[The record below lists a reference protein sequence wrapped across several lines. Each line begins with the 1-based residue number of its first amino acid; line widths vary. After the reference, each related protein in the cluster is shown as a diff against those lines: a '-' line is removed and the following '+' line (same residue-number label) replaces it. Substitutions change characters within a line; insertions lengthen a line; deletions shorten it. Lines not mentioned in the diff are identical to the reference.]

1 MIKYCLICI
10 FWLWQFSHTFATTLS
25 NITYTGKVVSLEFSG
40 AVSPDIFSLSGEQPR
55 VVIDLPE
62 AILLDD
68 KNTVSSTPK
77 VINGFGDIAQI
88 RLANREK
95 GLRIVLDL
103 LPFAQMLSNEIK
115 RNKIHITFE
124 QKAKTKNT
132 KLLNSNIPKPR
143 IAPNSKKLVI
153 KPIIVIDPGHGG
165 RDPGAIGNN
174 GTFEKSVTTKT
185 SVELKNLLL
194 KEEKYEVILTRSE
207 DEYIDHEKRIRIAR
221 ERGADLFISIHAD
234 STANKSARGAS
245 VYTLADRAKSR
256 SKRLAN
262 SQNWILD
269 VNLAAQSEPV
279 SDILVEL
286 AQRSTSNQSEK
297 FADILLAELKSSTR
311 LVGNSHRRAGYYVLL
326 APDVPAVLLEMGFLS
341 NIDDEKLLNSAV
353 HRKKVLKS
361 VVRSVNKYFDE

>member
-1 MIKYCLICI
+1 MIKFCLISI
-10 FWLWQFSHTFATTLS
+10 FWLCQFSHVFAITLS

-40 AVSPDIFSLSGEQPR
+40 AVSPDIFSLNGDQPR
-55 VVIDLPE
+55 VVIDLPK
-62 AILLDD
+62 AVL
-68 KNTVSSTPK
+68 SSSPK
-77 VINGFGDIAQI
+77 VINGFGDITQI

-103 LPFAQMLSNEIK
+103 LPSARMLSNEIK
-115 RNKIHITFE
+115 RNKIHIKFE
-124 QKAKTKNT
+124 QKAKIKNT
-132 KLLNSNIPKPR
+132 ILLTSDIPRPR
-143 IAPNSKKLVI
+143 VAPNSKKLVI

-174 GTFEKSVTTKT
+174 GTFEKSITTKT

-194 KEEKYEVILTRSE
+194 KEKKYEVILTRSN

-221 ERGADLFISIHAD
+221 ERGADLFISVHAD

-256 SKRLAN
+256 SKRLVD

-297 FADILLAELKSSTR
+297 FADILLAELKASTR
-311 LVGNSHRRAGYYVLL
+311 LIGNSHRRAGYYVLL